1 MTKIEAKI
9 RITKL
14 RDEINHHRYLYHVLD
29 KVEIS
34 DAANDSLKH
43 ELAQLEQQW
52 PDLITSDS
60 PTQRVG
66 GVALPEF
73 KKVAHQT
80 RMLSLNDVFS
90 FAEIEEWF
98 ARCERYLGQ
107 AIKPDF
113 FAEVKTDGLAVSLVY
128 QDGLFVQGATR
139 GDGAVGEDVTQNLKT
154 IDSIPLRLE
163 NHSTVSLGFKTQ
175 IAQKGRV
182 EVRGEVYIKKKD
194 FIKLNQ
200 EQKKKGQAEF
210 ANPRNTAAGSI
221 RQLDPKLAA
230 SRHLSFMAWDV
241 MTDLGQKTHAETHQ
255 LAYDLGFPA
264 ADINRPCSS
273 LDDLKN
279 FYGNIDKK
287 RDKLPFNI
295 DGTVIIINDI
305 ALFNKLGVVGKA
317 PRGAVAWKFA
327 AEQATTIVRD
337 IIIQVGRTG
346 ALTPVAILEPVSV
359 AGTTVGR
366 ATLHNEDEIKR
377 LDIRIGDTVVIQKAG
392 DIIPDVVQVLAR
404 MRAGR
409 EKIFHMPKKCPA
421 CGAEVARKEGEVA
434 HYCLNQA
441 CPAKHREGLYHFVS
455 KKALNI
461 DGLGSKIIDQL
472 LDVGLIKDAADLF
485 LLQPEQ
491 VQELERFDVVSA
503 QNLTRAINAARTVS
517 FSRFIYALGIRHVG
531 EETANALALYFGNLQ
546 KLKNAD
552 LEVLSKVSDIGAVVA
567 ASIVQ
572 YFGDKKNLEF
582 VSRLVKNGVKIQEQ
596 KVVSRKL
603 AGKTFVLTGTIDSLT
618 RDQAK
623 EKIRLL
629 GGDVSSSVSKLT
641 DYVVVGAEAGS
652 KLDKAEK
659 LGIKVINENEFLRLL
674 DRQ

>member
-1 MTKIEAKI
+1 MTKPEAKI

-43 ELAQLEQQW
+43 ELAQLENEF
-52 PDLITSDS
+52 PDLITLDS

-73 KKVAHQT
+73 KKVKHKS
-80 RMLSLNDVFS
+80 RMLSLNDAFS
-90 FAEIEEWF
+90 FTEIEEWF
-98 ARCERYLGQ
+98 DRCQRYLGQ

-113 FAEVKTDGLAVSLVY
+113 FAEIKTDGLAVSLVY

-154 IDSIPLRLE
+154 IEAIPLRLE
-163 NHSTVSLGFKTQ
+163 SK
-175 IAQKGRV
+175 IKAAQKGRV

-194 FIKLNQ
+194 FEKLNA
-200 EQKKKGQAEF
+200 EQKKLGAAEF

-221 RQLDPKLAA
+221 RQLDPALAA
-230 SRHLSFMAWDV
+230 KRRLSFMAWDV
-241 MTDLGQKTHAETHQ
+241 ITDLGQKTHEATHQ
-255 LAYDLGFPA
+255 LAHDLGFPIA
-264 ADINRPCSS
+264 SINACCRS
-273 LDDLKN
+273 LDDLKKYYN
-279 FYGNIDKK
+279 NIDKK

-337 IIIQVGRTG
+337 IIVQVGRTG
-346 ALTPVAILEPVSV
+346 AITPVAILEPVSV
-359 AGTTVGR
+359 AGTTVAR

-392 DIIPDVVQVLAR
+392 DIIPDVVQVLTR
-404 MRAGR
+404 MRTAK
-409 EKIFHMPKKCPA
+409 EKIFQMPKKCPA
-421 CGAEVARKEGEVA
+421 CGGEVERKEGEAA
-434 HYCLNQA
+434 HYCLNSA

-461 DGLGSKIIDQL
+461 DGLGPKIIDQL

-485 LLQPEQ
+485 ILKQEQ
-491 VQELERFDVVSA
+491 IQEMERFDIVSA
-503 QNLTRAINAARTVS
+503 QNLIKAIDNARSVNFA
-517 FSRFIYALGIRHVG
+517 RFIYALGIRHVG
-531 EETANALALYFGNLQ
+531 EETANALALYFGSLD
-546 KLKNAD
+546 KLKQTNLD
-552 LEVLSKVSDIGAVVA
+552 ELRQVSDIGEVVA
-567 ASIVQ
+567 ESIVE
-572 YFGDKKNLEF
+572 YFSNKKNLGF
-582 VSRLVKNGVKIQEQ
+582 VDRLVKNGIKIQEV

-603 AGKTFVLTGTIDSLT
+603 AGQTFVLTGTMESLT

-629 GGDVSSSVSKLT
+629 GGDVSSSVSKNT
-641 DYVVVGAEAGS
+641 TYVVAGAEAGS
-652 KLDKAEK
+652 KLDKADK
-659 LGIKVINENEFLRLL
+659 LGVKVIDESEFLRLIK
-674 DRQ
+674 